1 MFKSAPSIYA
11 RAIGVIVLLLGGG
24 TVASAGVVVSNFNST
39 AESWTLGD
47 SDPSSSLTYFATGGN
62 PGGYILF
69 TDAAQGNNDVFSAPA
84 KFLGN
89 DSSFMGGTM
98 SFDLAHN
105 EPADDIT
112 ISPLV
117 IFGGTG
123 DTLSLIIA
131 APATSSN
138 PYTWTSYNIGL
149 NSSAGFVFDGGTN
162 SGSGFNLSGGTAATP
177 GDISVV
183 LGNVTAIY
191 VPADMHNGTEV
202 TGLDN
207 FALASVPEPSTWGV
221 LAGGAVALLAF
232 CRRRFSNS
240 KQGGLGA

>member
-1 MFKSAPSIYA
+1 MNKSTHCFYP
-11 RAIGVIVLLLGGG
+11 RAVGVIVLLLGGG
-24 TVASAGVVVSNFNST
+24 TIASAGVVVSNFNSSG
-39 AESWTLGD
+39 ESWTLGD

-69 TDAAQGNNDVFSAPA
+69 TDAAQGANDVFSAPA
-84 KFLGN
+84 KFLGD
-89 DSSFMGGTM
+89 DSGFMGGTL

-138 PYTWTSYNIGL
+138 PYTWSSYNIAL
-149 NSSAGFVFDGGTN
+149 NTGAGFVFDGGTN
-162 SGSGFNLSGGTAATP
+162 SANGFNLSGGTAATL

-183 LGNVTAIY
+183 LGNVTGIF

-207 FALASVPEPSTWGV
+207 FALTSVPEPATWSI
-221 LAGGAVALLAF
+221 LAGGAAAVWAF
-232 CRRRFSNS
+232 YRRRVGKSTHI
-240 KQGGLGA
+240 GLEV